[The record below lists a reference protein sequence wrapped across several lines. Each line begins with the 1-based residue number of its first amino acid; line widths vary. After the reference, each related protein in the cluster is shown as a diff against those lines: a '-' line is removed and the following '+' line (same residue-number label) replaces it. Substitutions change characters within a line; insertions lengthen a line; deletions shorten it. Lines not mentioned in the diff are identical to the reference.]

1 MPEIKH
7 PSVIQLI
14 NSSVRSCGRSLQEPV
29 IFQCRKGSNQSTV
42 SELFYHTC
50 ATDLIIQGDNQHWFY
65 YGGSDAEKKKHLLLR
80 SRTPMHETDY
90 YSYDSYGNTTA
101 SRRLDYRVFTGSTAD
116 SAYPY
121 IRTETAYTS
130 DGNFT
135 ASTKDARG
143 NTVAQAVNAND
154 GTLTSVTDPTGQTV
168 NYSYDASKR
177 VTEVTTTG
185 DGKTY
190 KNAYT
195 YENDRIKTV
204 AHNTTGDTA
213 DVTYTFDYD
222 EMGRKT
228 TVKVDSQTLST
239 NVYKDD
245 RNSLL
250 SEVQY
255 GNGGKVGY
263 TYDGYDRLTG
273 VKYDGES
280 TERYTYQYS
289 ANGQAGEVKDVNLGR
304 TTRTDYDLAER
315 PCQVEVRND
324 SDGSLMHRTRLKYDK
339 LGNLERFAE
348 NVGTETHETAY
359 TYDKDNRVTALT
371 YDGDTQKVSYG
382 YDELGRVTTRTAEC
396 GADTGK
402 LTSSYSYV
410 DGGFGTNSTT
420 PLVKKITQN
429 GISFEYE
436 YDSRGNIV
444 SEKRGN
450 LTTTYAYD
458 ALGQLIRV
466 NDPHENATWVYSYD
480 RGGNILSKAKYAY
493 TTGALGASVE
503 TIPYT
508 YGDSNW
514 KDKLREDFDDE
525 SSPVFCL
532 RLHRGNRDKD
542 HYRPL
547 PVQRNNVKGH
557 SPSSSADVAMHS
569 CFRIQVSSGRFV
581 IS

>member
-1 MPEIKH
+1 MHDRGDDPSFPDALSGKYLAIEGVPNKAYVGFVQAMDLSGKAGDLFTLGGWMNSRSVPFGAETKVEGRLALLLRFKKSSGSWSDYIPYDFNSEWVGWQFACFAAAAPNDYTQVEMSISYLYNCNVSEFTNFFLYREAFGESFAYDSDKNLVSTGTLSGQKSDIKYD
-7 PSVIQLI
+7 SAKNI
-14 NSSVRSCGRSLQEPV
+14 NVYTQPGRDSSV
-29 IFQCRKGSNQSTV
+29 
-42 SELFYHTC
+42 
-50 ATDLIIQGDNQHWFY
+50 GDNQHWFY

-204 AHNTTGDTA
+204 AHNTTGDTV

-280 TERYTYQYS
+280 TERYTYQYG

-348 NVGTETHETAY
+348 NVG
-359 TYDKDNRVTALT
+359 
-371 YDGDTQKVSYG
+371 DGDPRDRLYLRQG
-382 YDELGRVTTRTAEC
+382 QPRDC
-396 GADTGK
+396 AD
-402 LTSSYSYV
+402 LRRRYSE
-410 DGGFGTNSTT
+410 
-420 PLVKKITQN
+420 
-429 GISFEYE
+429 GI
-436 YDSRGNIV
+436 
-444 SEKRGN
+444 
-450 LTTTYAYD
+450 
-458 ALGQLIRV
+458 
-466 NDPHENATWVYSYD
+466 
-480 RGGNILSKAKYAY
+480 
-493 TTGALGASVE
+493 
-503 TIPYT
+503 
-508 YGDSNW
+508 
-514 KDKLREDFDDE
+514 
-525 SSPVFCL
+525 L
-532 RLHRGNRDKD
+532 RLR
-542 HYRPL
+542 
-547 PVQRNNVKGH
+547 
-557 SPSSSADVAMHS
+557 
-569 CFRIQVSSGRFV
+569 
-581 IS
+581 

>member
-1 MPEIKH
+1 MQIH
-7 PSVIQLI
+7 FWRFLF
-14 NSSVRSCGRSLQEPV
+14 SLEH
-29 IFQCRKGSNQSTV
+29 
-42 SELFYHTC
+42 E
-50 ATDLIIQGDNQHWFY
+50 
-65 YGGSDAEKKKHLLLR
+65 GGDAEKKKHLLLR
-80 SRTPMHETDY
+80 SRAPMHVTDY

-116 SAYPY
+116 STYPY
-121 IRTETAYTS
+121 IRMETAYTS

-143 NTVAQAVNAND
+143 NAVTQAVNAND
-154 GTLTSVTDPTGQTV
+154 GTLTSVTDPAGQTV

-177 VTEVTTTG
+177 VTEVQTVA

-190 KNAYT
+190 KNTYT

-204 AHNTTGDTA
+204 AYNTTGDTA

-228 TVKVDSQTLST
+228 TVKVGSQTLFT
-239 NVYKDD
+239 NVYRDD
-245 RNSLL
+245 RNGLL

-255 GNGGKVGY
+255 GNGGKVSY
-263 TYDGYDRLTG
+263 AYDGYDRLTG
-273 VKYDGES
+273 VKYDVES
-280 TERYTYQYS
+280 AERYTYQYG
-289 ANGQAGEVKDVNLGR
+289 ANGQASEVKDANLGR
-304 TTRTDYDLAER
+304 TTRTDYDLADR

-324 SDGSLMHRTRLKYDK
+324 GDGSLMYRTRLKYDK

-359 TYDKDNRVTALT
+359 VYDRDNRMTALT
-371 YDGDTQKVSYG
+371 HDGDTQKVSYA

-396 GADTGK
+396 GADAGK
-402 LTSSYSYV
+402 LTSSYEYV
-410 DGGFGTNSTT
+410 DGGYGTNSTT

-514 KDKLREDFDDE
+514 KDKLRRDLSRVF
-525 SSPVFCL
+525 SS
-532 RLHRGNRDKD
+532 RK
-542 HYRPL
+542 
-547 PVQRNNVKGH
+547 
-557 SPSSSADVAMHS
+557 
-569 CFRIQVSSGRFV
+569 
-581 IS
+581 